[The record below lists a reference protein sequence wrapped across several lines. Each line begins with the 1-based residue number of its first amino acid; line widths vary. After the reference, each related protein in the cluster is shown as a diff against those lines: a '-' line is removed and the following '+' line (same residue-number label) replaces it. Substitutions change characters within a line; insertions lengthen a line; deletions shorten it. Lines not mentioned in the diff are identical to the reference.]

1 MDDGSRKNFP
11 TSNSIS
17 STTQN
22 IKFSSKISSMHQNPQ
37 KAVQS
42 VNFTDEIVIWTENV
56 FFLYYGRQYVTR
68 FY

>member
-22 IKFSSKISSMHQNPQ
+22 IKFSFKISSMHQNPQ

-42 VNFTDEIVIWTENV
+42 VNFTDEIVI
-56 FFLYYGRQYVTR
+56 
-68 FY
+68 